1 MAIMQKGL
9 LVHLDRVK
17 TAMKEIA
24 NTRLTYAEEILDKAK
39 RRVLICEANEYAVIK
54 STGSN

>member
-1 MAIMQKGL
+1 
-9 LVHLDRVK
+9 
-17 TAMKEIA
+17 MKEIA